1 MVIFHSYVKLPESKS
16 SLNVGWI
23 PSRNPRVWFYNI
35 LEEPRN
41 QTQIILI
48 WSPQTHILNS
58 NLCESNSDSQITSSF
73 QKWIYIYIYIY
84 ISQCQSVK
92 QSRAKALELFE
103 QMSLAQV
110 PANAPWP
117 QATGYRVAGLNPQK
131 GAKLLDGHWLHDLVG
146 GLVHDYD
153 NITGL

>member
-1 MVIFHSYVKLPESKS
+1 MTTHYIIMVIFHSYVKLPESKS

-73 QKWIYIYIYIY
+73 QKWIYIYIPMS
-84 ISQCQSVK
+84 ISQTKPCQGPGIVWADVFGTGPSECP
-92 QSRAKALELFE
+92 L
-103 QMSLAQV
+103 
-110 PANAPWP
+110 
-117 QATGYRVAGLNPQK
+117 ATGHRLQGGRFEP
-131 GAKLLDGHWLHDLVG
+131 AKRGKTTGWALTTWFGGWFGTWL
-146 GLVHDYD
+146 
-153 NITGL
+153 

>member
-1 MVIFHSYVKLPESKS
+1 MTTHYIIMVIFHSYVKLPESKS

-73 QKWIYIYIYIY
+73 QKWIYIYPNVNQSNKAVPRPWNCLSRCLWHR
-84 ISQCQSVK
+84 SQ
-92 QSRAKALELFE
+92 RMPLGHR
-103 QMSLAQV
+103 
-110 PANAPWP
+110 P
-117 QATGYRVAGLNPQK
+117 QATGWQVWTRKK
-131 GAKLLDGHWLHDLVG
+131 GQNYWMGT
-146 GLVHDYD
+146 DYMIWWVVWYMII
-153 NITGL
+153 IT